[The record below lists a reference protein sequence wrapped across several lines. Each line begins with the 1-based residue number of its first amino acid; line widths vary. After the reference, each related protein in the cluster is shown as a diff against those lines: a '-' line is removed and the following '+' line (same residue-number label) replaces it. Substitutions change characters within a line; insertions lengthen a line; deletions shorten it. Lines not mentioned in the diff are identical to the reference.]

1 MKVYPDH
8 NVMSGIARQDLVEQ
22 ELDALKKILEW
33 YQASKLDLRISKIHY
48 KELEG
53 YGDQKRREDIKKLL
67 AGYMNVPFVDDQEL
81 SGFHYQWT
89 RQGGITYPRH
99 EDDPIAKSLWG
110 VGLDRPDTHHL
121 MLAIRAECDAFLTL
135 DERTILNRR
144 EAIEEQFPQIRLL
157 KPTEFKS
164 QAILDKAG
172 KVIWRHRRRK

>member
-1 MKVYPDH
+1 
-8 NVMSGIARQDLVEQ
+8 VEQ

-99 EDDPIAKSLWG
+99 VTRSSPSTKG
-110 VGLDRPDTHHL
+110 QY
-121 MLAIRAECDAFLTL
+121 LTGEKL
-135 DERTILNRR
+135 SRSS
-144 EAIEEQFPQIRLL
+144 FPR
-157 KPTEFKS
+157 S
-164 QAILDKAG
+164 DC
-172 KVIWRHRRRK
+172 

>member
-67 AGYMNVPFVDDQEL
+67 AGYMNVPFVEVDGMG
-81 SGFHYQWT
+81 SGLRFV
-89 RQGGITYPRH
+89 IC
-99 EDDPIAKSLWG
+99 DPDETADESRRFEAKRSEFAGRG
-110 VGLDRPDTHHL
+110 VGR
-121 MLAIRAECDAFLTL
+121 
-135 DERTILNRR
+135 
-144 EAIEEQFPQIRLL
+144 
-157 KPTEFKS
+157 KS
-164 QAILDKAG
+164 WFG
-172 KVIWRHRRRK
+172 P